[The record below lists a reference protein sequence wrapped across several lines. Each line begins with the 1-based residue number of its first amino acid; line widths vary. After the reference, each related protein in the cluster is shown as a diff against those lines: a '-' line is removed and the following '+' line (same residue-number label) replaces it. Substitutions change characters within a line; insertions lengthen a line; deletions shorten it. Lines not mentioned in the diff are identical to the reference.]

1 MSKSN
6 DTLKSFFLINSNNSS
21 KSLFKLRL
29 DFLQLSP
36 KQLIT
41 ILYNCLFLSSL
52 RYLFSISYL
61 RYPKDVFVT
70 LEPRVESRHFLNAP
84 LELYDESRD
93 NFDAHS
99 NTDVPQVIYGD
110 SDDSDDDMEPSFK
123 ARTI

>member
-1 MSKSN
+1 MRDNSKSN
-6 DTLKSFFLINSNNSS
+6 SKITANPARSAVIQYIYRYIYKGSRRIKEMSEFPLNDVVKRSFPF
-21 KSLFKLRL
+21 F
-29 DFLQLSP
+29 P
-36 KQLIT
+36 
-41 ILYNCLFLSSL
+41 
-52 RYLFSISYL
+52 ISYL

-93 NFDAHS
+93 NFEAHS